1 MNYIRARVGSF
12 IVELIDSVKGQK
24 DKMNKVFV
32 CLTHE
37 GVEEI
42 VIDHFN
48 GKSK

>member
-1 MNYIRARVGSF
+1 MESIQN
-12 IVELIDSVKGQK
+12 QK

-32 CLTHE
+32 CVTHE

-48 GKSK
+48 GKCK